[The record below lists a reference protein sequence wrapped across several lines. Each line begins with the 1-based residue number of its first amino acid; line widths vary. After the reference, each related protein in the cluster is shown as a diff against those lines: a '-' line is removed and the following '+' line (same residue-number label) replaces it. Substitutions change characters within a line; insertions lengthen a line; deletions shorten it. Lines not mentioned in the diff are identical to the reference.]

1 MSMLHRPSHH
11 ILKPEQIIYAEWLSC
26 PASMRKP
33 PTLAELA
40 TQLGVTTPTLYNWRK
55 VSEVQQLID
64 DLLNVKGR
72 ELVPEA
78 ISVLKKS
85 LDSPNAKVAFEAAK
99 DILSRWGMIS
109 KSGHVI
115 ASIKEL
121 YDRRKELDEPS
132 FPVHSFNDNINMTNT
147 LDSIDNSA
155 LTPEKAMSSDIPDI
169 KNATKPIVINSRRK
183 KKNHKLSAIKLKT
196 ISDDEIASLHQIHK
210 QYHRQSSPI
219 NSTNI

>member
-99 DILSRWGMIS
+99 DVLSRWGMIS

-132 FPVHSFNDNINMTNT
+132 YPVHSFNDNINITNT
-147 LDSIDNSA
+147 LDPIDNST
-155 LTPEKAMSSDIPDI
+155 LTPEKTLSSDILDI
-169 KNATKPIVINSRRK
+169 KDTTKPIVINRQNIASK
-183 KKNHKLSAIKLKT
+183 KRIASKNIKALNVNK
-196 ISDDEIASLHQIHK
+196 IASLHQVHK
-210 QYHRQSSPI
+210 QCHRQSSPI